1 MILVSAVL
9 VFANQED
16 RDKAV
21 ELTADIQMAT
31 RTEEDGCET
40 YCFAADPSEPNYIQV
55 YERWD
60 SEEALETHFAHP
72 TYARM
77 VKALGSCNIV
87 ESRNRM
93 YAVSNDQPVYHED
106 GSPRTVP
113 FFGD

>member
-16 RDKAV
+16 RDHAV
-21 ELTADIQMAT
+21 ELTAPIQLAT
-31 RTEEDGCET
+31 RTEEKGCES
-40 YCFAADPSEPNYIQV
+40 YCFAPDPSVPNHIQV

-60 SEEALETHFAHP
+60 SEKDLELHFQHP
-72 TYARM
+72 TYAKM
-77 VKALGSCNIV
+77 VAALGTCNIV

-93 YAVSNDQPVYHED
+93 YAVSNDQTVYHED

>member
-16 RDKAV
+16 RDHAV
-21 ELTADIQMAT
+21 ELTAPIQLAT
-31 RTEEDGCET
+31 RNEEDGCES
-40 YCFAADPSEPNYIQV
+40 YCFAADPAEPNHIQV

-60 SEEALETHFAHP
+60 SEKDLELHFQHP

-77 VKALGSCNIV
+77 VAALQSCSIV

-106 GSPRTVP
+106 GSARVSP